1 MNHILITGTSR
12 GIGRA
17 IALKFLENGWQV
29 TGMDRQPADEVF
41 SGWMD
46 ENAKRQPEQTGA
58 ELSGGLMKRHDAA
71 TGIYRHIQLDILTDD
86 LPQLEEVQ
94 ILINNAGVQNSG
106 RDIDVNLKGTIRITE
121 TYGLHPGI
129 RSILF
134 IASAS
139 ASTGSEFPE
148 YAASKG
154 GVVAYMKN
162 VALRAAVYGA
172 TSNSLSPGGV
182 ITSLNDHI
190 LEDPVLWEAVLQ
202 ESMLHKWMTLEE
214 VADWAWFLTVV
225 NRSMTAQDVLVDNGE
240 AARSNFIW

>member
-1 MNHILITGTSR
+1 MAHVLITGTSQ
-12 GIGRA
+12 GIGNA
-17 IALKFLENGWQV
+17 IARKFLEQGWQV
-29 TGMDRQPADEVF
+29 TGMDRLLADESLV
-41 SGWMD
+41 G
-46 ENAKRQPEQTGA
+46 N
-58 ELSGGLMKRHDAA
+58 
-71 TGIYRHIQLDILTDD
+71 YRHLQLDILEDD
-86 LPQLEEVQ
+86 LPDLEDVE

-106 RDIDVNLKGTIRITE
+106 RDIDVNLKGTIRVTE
-121 TYGLHPGI
+121 KYGIHPGI

-134 IASAS
+134 LASAS

-162 VALRAAVYGA
+162 TALRVAGYSA
-172 TSNSLSPGGV
+172 TANSLSPGGV

-190 LEDPVLWEAVLQ
+190 LKDPKLWEAVLQ

-214 VADWAWFLTVV
+214 VAEWAWFLTVV

-240 AARSNFIW
+240 AAKSNFIW